1 MSLLHQT
8 IKEETQFVADMY
20 HLLHIYLPIVFW
32 VQDIL
37 ENSFENTWKW
47 QWKEKTETDKQWT
60 DNRQSQQVVE
70 GGFNHK
76 PPHRED
82 QPFH

>member
-37 ENSFENTWKW
+37 ENSFENT
-47 QWKEKTETDKQWT
+47 
-60 DNRQSQQVVE
+60 
-70 GGFNHK
+70 
-76 PPHRED
+76 
-82 QPFH
+82 